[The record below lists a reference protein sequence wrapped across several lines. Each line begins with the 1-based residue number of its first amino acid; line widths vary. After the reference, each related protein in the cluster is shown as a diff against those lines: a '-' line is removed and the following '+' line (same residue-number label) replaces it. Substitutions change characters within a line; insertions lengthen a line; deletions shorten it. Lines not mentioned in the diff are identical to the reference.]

1 MKTIVLKDWLASGKI
16 IVHKNGTADL
26 TIYCAGETIKSKHKN
41 ERAARQKWYR
51 FVN

>member
-16 IVHKNGTADL
+16 TVHKNGTANL
-26 TIYCAGETIKSKHKN
+26 TIHCAGKTIKSTHKN
-41 ERAARQKWYR
+41 EKAARQKWYR